1 MKIILLGA
9 PGSGKG
15 SVADRIREVYGFPKI
30 SMGDLLREAVRK
42 ATPLGVEASAQLGK
56 GGLVEDRIVL
66 GLLRERLA
74 GDDCR
79 SGYVLD
85 GFPRNLAQ
93 ARSLEG
99 LGGVGREV
107 VFDIVASESTVVER
121 ILSRLTCGNC
131 GAIYN
136 TRSKPPKRDMICD
149 ACGGPLVRRADD
161 NEEVIVERMRT
172 YHEKT
177 EPLTAYYG
185 SRGALHRV
193 DGNGTVEETFRLVR
207 EVLDEELNGHEASGA
222 ER

>member
-1 MKIILLGA
+1 MIILLGA

-30 SMGDLLREAVRK
+30 STGDLLREAVRK

-66 GLLRERLA
+66 DLLRERLA
-74 GDDCR
+74 GEDCR
-79 SGYVLD
+79 SGCVLD

-93 ARSLEG
+93 ARSMEKFAPADG
-99 LGGVGREV
+99 ET
-107 VFDIVASESTVVER
+107 VFEIAVDESKVIER
-121 ILSRLTCGNC
+121 MLSRLICGAC

-136 TRSKPPKRDMICD
+136 AKAKPPKKDMVCD
-149 ACGGPLVRRADD
+149 VCGGQVVRRADD
-161 NEEVIVERMRT
+161 NEAVIVERMRT

-177 EPLTAYYG
+177 EPLKAYFEGRG
-185 SRGALHRV
+185 SLYRI
-193 DGNGTVEETFRLVR
+193 DGNGTVDETFDHVR
-207 EVLDEELNGHEASGA
+207 RVLAGKLNGGEASGA